1 MSEIETEKLITAP
14 DLSSAIGIRDRTML
28 EVLYASGLRTSE
40 LLNLRYLDIG
50 HIDSLKLMSFIVNL
64 ENNFKIKI
72 SSKDTESENFRSIK
86 GLITII
92 KKNVRK

>member
-1 MSEIETEKLITAP
+1 MNEEKIFIKIISILNKYKKIT
-14 DLSSAIGIRDRTML
+14 IKNKKK
-28 EVLYASGLRTSE
+28 

-64 ENNFKIKI
+64 EKNFKIKI
-72 SSKDTESENFRSIK
+72 SSKDTESENFRSVK

>member
-1 MSEIETEKLITAP
+1 MNEEKIFLKIISILNKYKKITFKNKKK
-14 DLSSAIGIRDRTML
+14 
-28 EVLYASGLRTSE
+28 

-50 HIDSLKLMSFIVNL
+50 YIDSLKLMSFIIDL

-72 SSKDTESENFRSIK
+72 SSKDTESENFRSVK

>member
-1 MSEIETEKLITAP
+1 MNEEKIFIKIISILNKYKKIN
-14 DLSSAIGIRDRTML
+14 INNKKK
-28 EVLYASGLRTSE
+28 